1 MIKLFRRVKMKYII
15 LLLGFIIEERLLIFA
30 ISFIAAFAVL
40 AIRQL
45 IIRKRVIE
53 AGKRLCAFYDYND
66 RRYNREL

>member
-30 ISFIAAFAVL
+30 TSFIAAFAVL

-45 IIRKRVIE
+45 IIRDRKIK
-53 AGKRLCAFYDYND
+53 AAKKLLFFYDYND